1 MSQPKFRHS
10 LLALAIASVVSLPAY
25 AQDQQNNEENEM
37 EGLERIEVTARRKT
51 ESLQEVPVSVS
62 SFGAGDL
69 DSIGAEDITELQQRI
84 PNATI
89 QVSRGTNSTLTAYIR
104 GVGQQDPL
112 WGFEPGVGVYI
123 DDVYVARPQGAVLEV
138 FDIERIEVLRGPQGT
153 LYGKNTIGGALKY
166 VTKELTGYDELA
178 IQGTV
183 GSFNQR
189 DLKISGQT
197 ALSDNLFVGAAVATL
212 QRDGF
217 GEYRNTGEENYNKD
231 LMTYRLSAKWLINDD
246 MDLKFSYDN
255 TEDESNSKGGHRL
268 LASAVTGQEPYD
280 NVYDSNTAMPV
291 ANIVETEGMS
301 LTFNWDID
309 ANWGFKSI
317 TAQREGYTDTNIDF
331 NSTGEPIFMVPAIYE
346 DEQFTQEFQLSYTNN
361 DNFDFVGGVYY
372 YDGEACGVFGT
383 VLPLYLAAFGGVT
396 VDNGGCVQT
405 DSLAVYGQ
413 GNYELN
419 DDWTLTLGGRYTKDE
434 KEADVFR
441 YTYLGVHYINR
452 AGLATPYDPA
462 QVRAEFGTP
471 FAVNSEFTS
480 GGDWSR
486 FSPHVALN
494 YQVNDDLMF
503 YGSYSNG
510 FKSGGVDMRA
520 DKSLNPTIDE
530 PYDPEVVDTFEFGMK
545 SELLDGRMRLN
556 SAVFFSDYTDMQ
568 VTVQRVVEAG
578 ISSQVLNAGEST
590 VKGFEVETVF
600 AATDSLNFTAM
611 LGYIDAEF
619 DAVVYTEPATGETT
633 DVTDAWSFQNTPELT
648 YNIGFNQ
655 TFDLANGQLVWSGN
669 YAFRDDTQMF
679 EAPSPLDQDSY
690 GLLNTSLMWY
700 SNSGQWSVG
709 LHGKNLTDEEYRVGG
724 YNFGPTFGDDA
735 VVAYY
740 GDPRTVSLT
749 VGYKF

>member
-197 ALSDNLFVGAAVATL
+197 ALSDNFFVGAAVATL

>member
-10 LLALAIASVVSLPAY
+10 LLALAVASVVSMPAY
-25 AQDQQNNEENEM
+25 AQQQEQSEENEAKA
-37 EGLERIEVTARRKT
+37 LERIEVTARRKT
-51 ESLQEVPVSVS
+51 ESLQDVPVSVS
-62 SFGAGDL
+62 SFSAGDL
-69 DSIGAEDITELQQRI
+69 EEVGVEDITELQQRI

-123 DDVYVARPQGAVLEV
+123 DDVYMARPQGAVLEV
-138 FDIERIEVLRGPQGT
+138 FDLERIEVLRGPQGT

-183 GSFNQR
+183 GSYNQR
-189 DLKISGQT
+189 DIKISGQT
-197 ALSDNLFVGAAVATL
+197 ALSDNFYVGAAVASL

-217 GEYRNTGEENYNKD
+217 GEYVNTGEDNYNKD
-231 LMTYRLSAKWLINDD
+231 LLTYRVSAKWLINDD
-246 MDLKFSYDN
+246 MDLKFSYDK
-255 TEDESNSKGGHRL
+255 TEDDSNAKGGYRL
-268 LASAVTGQEPYD
+268 QTSAITGQEPYD
-280 NVYDSNTAMPV
+280 DVYNSNTAMPV
-291 ANIVETEGMS
+291 DNLVETEGWS
-301 LTFNWDID
+301 LIFNWDID
-309 ANWGFKSI
+309 ANWGFKSV
-317 TAQREGYTDTNIDF
+317 TASREGYTNTNIDF

-346 DEQFTQEFQLSYTNN
+346 DEQFTQEFQLSYSNN
-361 DNFDFVGGVYY
+361 RDFDFVGGVYF

-383 VLPLYLAAFGGVT
+383 VLPLYLAALGGVT
-396 VDNGGCVQT
+396 VDNGGCVDT

-413 GNYELN
+413 GTYQMN
-419 DDWTLTLGGRYTKDE
+419 DDWSLTLGGRYTKDE

-441 YTYLGVHYINR
+441 YTYLGVHYIND
-452 AGLATPYDPA
+452 GTVGTPYDPA
-462 QVRAEFGTP
+462 QVRAAYGDP
-471 FAVNSEFTS
+471 FTVNSEFTS

-494 YQVNDDLMF
+494 FQATDNVML

-530 PYDPEVVDTFEFGMK
+530 PYDPEIVDTFEFGMK

-568 VTVQRVVEAG
+568 VTVQRVVESG

-655 TFDLANGQLVWSGN
+655 TFELESGQIVWSGN
-669 YAFRDDTQMF
+669 YAYRDDTQMF
-679 EAPSPLDQDSY
+679 EAPSPLDQEDY
-690 GLLNTSLMWY
+690 GLLNTSVVWY

-735 VVAYY
+735 VVGYY
-740 GDPRTVSLT
+740 GDPRTFSLS

>member
-69 DSIGAEDITELQQRI
+69 DTIGAEDITELQQRI

-197 ALSDNLFVGAAVATL
+197 ALSDNFFVGAAVATL

-246 MDLKFSYDN
+246 MDLKFSYDK

-361 DNFDFVGGVYY
+361 NDFDFVGGVYY

-383 VLPLYLAAFGGVT
+383 VLPLYLAALGGVT
-396 VDNGGCVQT
+396 VDNGGCVKT
-405 DSLAVYGQ
+405 DSFAVYGQ
-413 GNYELN
+413 GNYDLN
-419 DDWTLTLGGRYTKDE
+419 DDWTLTLGGRYTNDE

-441 YTYLGVHYINR
+441 YTYLGVHYIND

-462 QVRAEFGTP
+462 QVRAAFGDP

-494 YQVNDDLMF
+494 YQVNNDLMF